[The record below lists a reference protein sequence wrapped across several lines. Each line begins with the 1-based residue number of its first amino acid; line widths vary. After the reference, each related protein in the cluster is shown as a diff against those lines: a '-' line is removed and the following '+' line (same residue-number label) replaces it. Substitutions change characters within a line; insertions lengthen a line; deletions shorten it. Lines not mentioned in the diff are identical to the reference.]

1 MPIGKMGA
9 RVYII
14 GQYCVQGHNRAI
26 YGKLTPLTGCLQACI
41 IGAAVKILFS
51 ENTKYPSNH
60 LGKRISPVECN
71 SDYTFL
77 RLISRNYLIRLQT
90 HFFELNIGKGG
101 RPDGGHMVEAEN
113 RSEARVPAPICLAGT
128 ACCRGSIHHYL
139 YCIICSPLYRNGR

>member
-1 MPIGKMGA
+1 MISESNKKETTGPWNYAIIVEKRIYSVPIGKMGA

-71 SDYTFL
+71 SDYTSL
-77 RLISRNYLIRLQT
+77 RLISRNLFNKT
-90 HFFELNIGKGG
+90 TDSFF
-101 RPDGGHMVEAEN
+101 
-113 RSEARVPAPICLAGT
+113 
-128 ACCRGSIHHYL
+128 
-139 YCIICSPLYRNGR
+139 